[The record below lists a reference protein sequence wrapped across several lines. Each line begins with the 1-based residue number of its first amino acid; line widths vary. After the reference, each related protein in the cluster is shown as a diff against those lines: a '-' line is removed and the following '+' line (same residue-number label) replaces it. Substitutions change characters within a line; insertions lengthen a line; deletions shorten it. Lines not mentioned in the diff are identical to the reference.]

1 MTTIKLSSKQELE
14 VYHNKTIE
22 VNKKG
27 YKMYIRQD
35 MNGTPKAYDMA
46 NNEFENIKV
55 VSDLFE

>member
-35 MNGTPKAYDMA
+35 MNGTPKAYDIAYGLTHMTYI
-46 NNEFENIKV
+46 FTKEN
-55 VSDLFE
+55 